1 MRNFRIEGS
10 GPVGTPHP
18 GPPPQGGR
26 GNGGSLWVVALGLAL
41 AVMGAGTAAAH
52 DPPAEELRLP
62 VIGPA
67 PEFSLTSQD
76 GETVTLE
83 DFRGRALAVTFIYT
97 ACPDYC
103 PMLTAKMVGVQ
114 DDLGDDFGARV
125 AFVSITVDPELDTPE
140 VLRHYALVH
149 GADLQGWAFLT
160 GEPEA
165 IAEVTR
171 NYGVF
176 AQKAVGGEIDHTFL
190 TSLIDPEGILR
201 VQYMGVR
208 FDPDEFRS
216 DLVSLLDEP

>member
-1 MRNFRIEGS
+1 MSGSSLSCSPSMRESQRGS
-10 GPVGTPHP
+10 WTLGTSP
-18 GPPPQGGR
+18 R
-26 GNGGSLWVVALGLAL
+26 AAAFALAL
-41 AVMGAGTAAAH
+41 LVAGAAGAH

-67 PEFSLTSQD
+67 PDFALTSQD
-76 GETVTLE
+76 GEPVSLR

-103 PMLTAKMVGVQ
+103 PMLTAKMAQVQ
-114 DDLGDDFGARV
+114 DDLGDDFGTRV

-140 VLRHYALVH
+140 VLKHYAQVH
-149 GADLQGWAFLT
+149 GADLDGWAFLT

-171 NYGVF
+171 RYGLF
-176 AQKAVGGEIDHTFL
+176 AAKAVGGEIDHTFL
-190 TSLIDPEGILR
+190 TSLIDPAGTLR

-208 FDPDEFRS
+208 FDADEFRS
-216 DLVSLLDEP
+216 DLMSLLDEP